1 MLRGGLKKICFGL
14 RLNALARRLQTGF
27 RMTSVRALDI
37 PVLLRRCAVCGVL
50 AMPAACAA
58 FGLVDVDARATELA
72 AAPYHDNSV
81 NLPAALKQLSHEQYE
96 SIRFAA
102 EPYWRNLNLPFE
114 LQFFHEG
121 WHFDRPAKISEIAG
135 TEVHEITF
143 DPGLFD
149 YGDSGID
156 PASVRQLGFAGFRVA
171 CALNAPGRMDE
182 VLSFLGASYF
192 RALGKG
198 QLYGISAR
206 GVAIDTAAASGEE
219 FPRFI
224 EFWIE
229 RPKPAA
235 RQLVIYALL
244 DSPRI
249 TGAYRFALQP
259 GTDTTVEV
267 SEQLHLRERIDKIG
281 IAPLSS
287 MFFFGANQPATQEDY
302 RPEVHDSDGLSINAA
317 NGEWIWRPLVNPK
330 RLLVSSFQQQS
341 PAGFGLMQRN
351 RAFSHYQDVSARYEA
366 HPSAWIEPIGG
377 WGSGRVE
384 LVEIPSPDE
393 TNDNIVSYW
402 VADAKPEI
410 SEPLKFNY
418 RLHWQK
424 QGEARP
430 AGAWVTQTR
439 RGEGYP
445 RKHDEATAFVIDYNG
460 PMLAG
465 VAGAAPDS
473 TAVTADVTSD
483 ANGELIEHEA
493 QRNPVTGGWRVSLRV
508 KQKNADKPVEL
519 RARLQRENQESET
532 WSYIL
537 PPG

>member
-1 MLRGGLKKICFGL
+1 MRIVQALGIKLLLRWCAACWCAACG
-14 RLNALARRLQTGF
+14 ALAL
-27 RMTSVRALDI
+27 
-37 PVLLRRCAVCGVL
+37 PVAS
-50 AMPAACAA
+50 AA
-58 FGLVDVDARATELA
+58 FSLADVDARARELA
-72 AAPYHDNSV
+72 AVPFQETAV
-81 NLPAALKQLSHEQYE
+81 NLPASLQQLSHEQYE

-102 EPYWRNLNLPFE
+102 EPYWRNLKLPFE

-121 WHFDRPAKISEIAG
+121 WHFDRPAKIN
-135 TEVHEITF
+135 EVDESSVREITF

-149 YGDSGID
+149 YAGSGID
-156 PASVRQLGFAGFRVA
+156 PASVRHLGFAGFRVTF
-171 CALNAPGRMDE
+171 ALNAATRMDE

-198 QLYGISAR
+198 QFYGLSAR
-206 GVAIDTAAASGEE
+206 GVAIDTAEASGEE
-219 FPRFI
+219 FPRFV

-229 RPKPAA
+229 RPTPAT
-235 RQLVIYALL
+235 RELLIYALL

-249 TGAYRFALQP
+249 TGAYRFALRP
-259 GTDTTVEV
+259 GTDTEVEV
-267 SEQLHLRERIDKIG
+267 TEQLHPRDRIGKIG

-287 MFFFGANQPATQEDY
+287 MFFFGANQPATEEDY

-330 RLLVSSFQQQS
+330 RLLVSSFQLQN
-341 PAGFGLMQRN
+341 PPGFGLMQRS

-366 HPSAWIEPIGG
+366 HPSVWVEPIGD
-377 WGSGRVE
+377 WGSGKVE

-393 TNDNIVSYW
+393 TNDNIVTYW
-402 VADAKPEI
+402 VADAQPET
-410 SEPLKFNY
+410 SLEFKY

-424 QGEARP
+424 QDEARP
-430 AGAWVTQTR
+430 PNAWVAQTR

-445 RKHDEATAFVIDYNG
+445 RKRDQGTAFVIDYKG

-465 VAGAAPDS
+465 LSHDAPALDI
-473 TAVTADVTSD
+473 AADVTAD
-483 ANGELIEHEA
+483 ANGELIEHDA
-493 QRNPVTGGWRVSLRV
+493 HRNPATGGWRVSLRV
-508 KQKNADKPVEL
+508 KHKAADKPVEL
-519 RARLQRENQESET
+519 RARLRRENQESET

>member
-1 MLRGGLKKICFGL
+1 MCKQIIGAL
-14 RLNALARRLQTGF
+14 RLNALARRLH
-27 RMTSVRALDI
+27 TSFHMAVLQALVFQLPLRWYAVGGALAL
-37 PVLLRRCAVCGVL
+37 PV
-50 AMPAACAA
+50 ACAA
-58 FGLVDVDARATELA
+58 FGLPDVDARARELA
-72 AAPYHDNSV
+72 SAPFQETPA
-81 NLPAALKQLSHEQYE
+81 NLPSPLQQIAHEKYE

-102 EPYWRNLNLPFE
+102 EPYWQNAKLPFQ

-121 WHFDRPAKISEIAG
+121 WHFDRPVKISEITG
-135 TEVHEITF
+135 ESVHEITF

-149 YGDSGID
+149 FGESGID
-156 PASVRQLGFAGFRVA
+156 PASVRELGFAGFRVT
-171 CALNAPGRMDE
+171 CELNAPGRMDE

-198 QLYGISAR
+198 QFYGLSAR
-206 GVAIDTAAASGEE
+206 AVAIDTAAASGEE
-219 FPRFI
+219 FPRFV

-229 RPKPAA
+229 RPKPDA
-235 RQLVIYALL
+235 RQLIVYALL
-244 DSPRI
+244 DSARI
-249 TGAYRFALQP
+249 TGAYRFVLQP
-259 GTDTTVEV
+259 GKDTTIEV
-267 SEQLHLRERIDKIG
+267 TEQLHLRERIDKVG

-287 MFFFGANQPATQEDY
+287 MFFFGANQAPPEEDY

-330 RLLVSSFQQQS
+330 RLLVSSFQLQD
-341 PAGFGLMQRN
+341 PPGFGLMQRN

-366 HPSAWIEPIGG
+366 HPSAWIETIGD

-393 TNDNIVSYW
+393 TNDNIVAYW
-402 VADAKPEI
+402 IADARPDLAQ
-410 SEPLKFNY
+410 PLEFAY

-424 QGEARP
+424 QVETRP
-430 AGAWVTQTR
+430 ASAWVAQTR

-445 RKHDEATAFVIDYNG
+445 RKRDQATAFVIDYKG
-460 PMLAG
+460 PMLAALG
-465 VAGAAPDS
+465 DAPDS
-473 TAVTADVTSD
+473 GSVKADVSAD
-483 ANGELIEHEA
+483 ANGEIIENDA
-493 QRNPVTGGWRVSLRV
+493 RRNPVTGGWRVSLRV
-508 KQKNADKPVEL
+508 KQRSADKPVEL